1 MPAPRRWLNPENE
14 ARNRFP
20 SGWARYRQERPD
32 LVALYTGQEWR
43 VRRAEHLAAHP
54 VCIICGRRANAV
66 DHVLNL
72 ASGGDFDGPLQS
84 LCAPHHRAKT
94 LRESHE
100 GAKRAAQRRK
110 QSP

>member
-43 VRRAEHLAAHP
+43 VRRAEHLAANP
-54 VCIICGRRANAV
+54 TCVICGRKATHV
-66 DHVLNL
+66 DHVVNL
-72 ASGGDFDGPLQS
+72 ASGGSFDGPLQS
-84 LCAPHHRAKT
+84 MCTPCHSVKTAK
-94 LRESHE
+94 ESHE
-100 GAKRAAQRRK
+100 GAKRAAARRK
-110 QSP
+110 EK